1 MNIEQAK
8 KMPIELVLKKSNFI
22 ASKIRGNDV
31 WYRSPFRQENTSS
44 FKVNT
49 LINRWYD
56 HGIQKGGNIIDLIQ
70 IQFNYTIPEVLNF
83 LNEYSDEVIF
93 SFQKQKS
100 NELITIKS
108 SSEINILT
116 ILEIQHFALL
126 DYLEKRNIWSF
137 DNVPNLKEVHYEIN
151 GKHYFGIGFLNNLN
165 GFEIRSK
172 YAKICIGKKSIT
184 HIKNEKTTLIVFE
197 GFIDFLSFLN
207 CSGKSKNTY
216 YDYLILNSVA
226 LVNKCY
232 SIFDSYK
239 IIHLYLDND
248 PTGKNYTKQL
258 LTKYSNAVDKSITY
272 SDYKDLND
280 WLINTSHR

>member
-8 KMPIELVLKKSNFI
+8 KIPIELVMKKSNFI
-22 ASKIRGNDV
+22 PSKIRGNDV

-93 SFQKQKS
+93 SFQKQKR
-100 NELITIKS
+100 NELITTKS

-126 DYLEKRNIWSF
+126 DLSLI
-137 DNVPNLKEVHYEIN
+137 
-151 GKHYFGIGFLNNLN
+151 
-165 GFEIRSK
+165 
-172 YAKICIGKKSIT
+172 
-184 HIKNEKTTLIVFE
+184 HI
-197 GFIDFLSFLN
+197 
-207 CSGKSKNTY
+207 
-216 YDYLILNSVA
+216 
-226 LVNKCY
+226 
-232 SIFDSYK
+232 
-239 IIHLYLDND
+239 
-248 PTGKNYTKQL
+248 
-258 LTKYSNAVDKSITY
+258 
-272 SDYKDLND
+272 
-280 WLINTSHR
+280 

>member
-1 MNIEQAK
+1 MNTIQAREISIEK
-8 KMPIELVLKKSNFI
+8 VLQKLGCEPTKSNENE
-22 ASKIRGNDV
+22 S
-31 WYRSPFRQENTSS
+31 WYLSPFRLEKTAS
-44 FKVNT
+44 FKLNRR
-49 LINRWYD
+49 LNRWYD

-126 DYLEKRNIWSF
+126 DYLEKRNICLF

-172 YAKICIGKKSIT
+172 YAKICIGKKSIPY
-184 HIKNEKTTLIVFE
+184 IKNEKTTLIVFE

-207 CSGKSKNTY
+207 STGKNKNTD

-232 SIFDSYK
+232 LIFDSYK

-248 PTGKNYTKQL
+248 PAGKSYTKQL
-258 LTKYSNAVDKSITY
+258 LSNYSNAVDKSITY

>member
-8 KMPIELVLKKSNFI
+8 KIPIELVLKKSNFI
-22 ASKIRGNDV
+22 PSKIRGNDV

-70 IQFNYTIPEVLNF
+70 IQFNYTIPEVLKF

-108 SSEINILT
+108 SNEINILS
-116 ILEIQHFALL
+116 IIEIQHYALQ
-126 DYLEKRNIWSF
+126 DYLEKRNIYLY
-137 DNVPNLKEVHYEIN
+137 DNVPNLKEVHYKIN
-151 GKHYFGIGFLNNLN
+151 GTHYFGIGFLNNLN

-184 HIKNEKTTLIVFE
+184 HCKSSAKSVLI
-197 GFIDFLSFLN
+197 
-207 CSGKSKNTY
+207 
-216 YDYLILNSVA
+216 
-226 LVNKCY
+226 
-232 SIFDSYK
+232 
-239 IIHLYLDND
+239 
-248 PTGKNYTKQL
+248 
-258 LTKYSNAVDKSITY
+258 
-272 SDYKDLND
+272 
-280 WLINTSHR
+280 